1 MSGVHPVSAGVEA
14 LIEKLRL
21 EGVQAGR
28 DTAEKIVSD
37 AQSRA
42 RFILEQA
49 EAEAAK
55 LRDTAKVEA
64 QRLAQSGREALQQAA
79 RDALLNFKNTLVS
92 RFTREVQ
99 RLVGEETEKR
109 ELLQKLILEVAAQ
122 VRPEVEGSQDIQVL
136 LPKDAIGL
144 DELSRRPE
152 ELAEG
157 TLSHFV
163 RLTARDLLKSG
174 VTFSVD
180 DELKTGI
187 KLVLRDQGIEIELT
201 DESIASVLLAH
212 LQPRFRALLEGI
224 VR

>member
-1 MSGVHPVSAGVEA
+1 MSAAHPVSAGVDA

-21 EGVQAGR
+21 DGVQAGR
-28 DTAEKIVSD
+28 EAAEKIVVD
-37 AQSRA
+37 AQARA

-49 EAEAAK
+49 QDEAIK
-55 LRDTAKVEA
+55 LREGAKVEA
-64 QRLAQSGREALQQAA
+64 DRLAQSGREALQQAA
-79 RDALLNFKNTLVS
+79 RDALLNFKNTLIS

-109 ELLQKLILEVAAQ
+109 ELLQRLILEVAAQ
-122 VRPEVEGSQDIQVL
+122 VRPELEGAADIQVL

-144 DELSRRPE
+144 EELSKRPE

-163 RLTARDLLKSG
+163 RLTARDLLKTG

-180 DELKTGI
+180 DNLQKGI
-187 KLVLRDQGIEIELT
+187 KLILRDQGIEIELT
-201 DESIASVLLAH
+201 DETIAAVLLAH